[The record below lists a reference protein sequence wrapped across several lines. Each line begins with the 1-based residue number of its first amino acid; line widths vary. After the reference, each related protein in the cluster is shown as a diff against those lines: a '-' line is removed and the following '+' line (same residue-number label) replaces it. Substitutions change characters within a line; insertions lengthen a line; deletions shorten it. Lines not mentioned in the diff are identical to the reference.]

1 MLISSI
7 IYNDNIIII
16 LLIINHI
23 NSRCDGSD
31 YTNSN
36 MVLIIF
42 IINIMV
48 VFMLLPLMF
57 CCDFINSD
65 IDVNIDK
72 LKDSG
77 NKYQQLE
84 H

>member
-7 IYNDNIIII
+7 IYSDNIIIII
-16 LLIINHI
+16 LLINHI
-23 NSRCDGSD
+23 SIRCDSSD
-31 YTNSN
+31 CTNNN

-42 IINIMV
+42 NINIMV
-48 VFMLLPLMF
+48 AFMPLSLMF

-65 IDVNIDK
+65 IDDNIDK